1 MKEATGELNMAAVVA
16 ISIAILSAFFFGFIW
31 PILDKDFKRNASCN
45 KAICNCGD
53 GLIDGKIGLHE
64 KNGINYC
71 TCWDEKYP
79 DDTFSCVF
87 KG

>member
-1 MKEATGELNMAAVVA
+1 MAAVVA

-31 PILDKDFKRNASCN
+31 PILD
-45 KAICNCGD
+45 
-53 GLIDGKIGLHE
+53 LIDGKIGLHE
-64 KNGINYC
+64 KDGIDYC